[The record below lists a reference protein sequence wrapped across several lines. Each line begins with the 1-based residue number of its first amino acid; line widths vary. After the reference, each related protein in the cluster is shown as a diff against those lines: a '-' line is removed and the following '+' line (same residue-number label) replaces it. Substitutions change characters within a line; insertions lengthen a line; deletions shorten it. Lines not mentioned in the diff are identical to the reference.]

1 MPTMG
6 DTPAAKFQSHLEIK
20 TLRPPSPPTRPFSL
34 SKNQDREHQKTPF
47 FKSRAGI
54 RKSDTWIISVFVILH
69 VVAFIA
75 TMVANDCWRN
85 SHGDCA
91 LKALGRLSFQPLPE
105 NPLLGP
111 SASASVS
118 CDLASV
124 TTEYERWCLD
134 SLSSCVEGTP
144 NVCIS
149 FSETANLVVVLLS
162 YDANS

>member
-1 MPTMG
+1 MKQQLATAIKPKGDEQRLSQTSPTMG

-20 TLRPPSPPTRPFSL
+20 TLQPPSPPTRPFSL

-47 FKSRAGI
+47 FKSRAGT

-91 LKALGRLSFQPLPE
+91 LKALGRLSFQPLSE

-111 SASASVS
+111 SASASVIFFS
-118 CDLASV
+118 LHAS
-124 TTEYERWCLD
+124 LF
-134 SLSSCVEGTP
+134 CVK
-144 NVCIS
+144 
-149 FSETANLVVVLLS
+149 
-162 YDANS
+162 